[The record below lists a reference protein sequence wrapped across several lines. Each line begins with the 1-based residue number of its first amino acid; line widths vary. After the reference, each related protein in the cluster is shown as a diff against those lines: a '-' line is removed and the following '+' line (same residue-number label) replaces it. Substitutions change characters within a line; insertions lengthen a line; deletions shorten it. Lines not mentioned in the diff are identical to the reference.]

1 MIFYRIT
8 SSPWYGINHIL
19 DMVRYAR
26 AQLLKI
32 ENYEEKE
39 DKSYI
44 FAYLSGQSFFY
55 SHIIPRWES
64 FGCQV
69 VVLKRSDELMKLV
82 DDFEYHHGP
91 WWSYDPEK
99 FKVIWDLAYSEYQTT
114 VVSKGLRTKSK

>member
-8 SSPWYGINHIL
+8 SSPWYGIEHIL

-32 ENYEEKE
+32 ENYEEKQ
-39 DKSYI
+39 DRSYI

-55 SHIIPRWES
+55 SHIKPRWES
-64 FGCQV
+64 FGCSV
-69 VVLKRSDELMKLV
+69 EVLKRSDELRKLV
-82 DDFEYHHGP
+82 DDFEYNYGP

-99 FKVIWDLAYSEYQTT
+99 FKTIWTLTYNEYKTSII
-114 VVSKGLRTKSK
+114 SKELRTDSK

>member
-8 SSPWYGINHIL
+8 SSPWYGIEHIL

-32 ENYEEKE
+32 ENYEEKQ
-39 DKSYI
+39 DRSYI

-55 SHIIPRWES
+55 SHIKPRWES
-64 FGCQV
+64 FGCSV
-69 VVLKRSDELMKLV
+69 EVLKRSDELRKLV
-82 DDFEYHHGP
+82 DDFEYNYGP

-99 FKVIWDLAYSEYQTT
+99 FKTIWTLTYNEYKTSII
-114 VVSKGLRTKSK
+114 SKGLRTLKK

>member
-8 SSPWYGINHIL
+8 SSPWYGIEHIL

-32 ENYEEKE
+32 ENYEEKQ
-39 DKSYI
+39 DRSYI

-55 SHIIPRWES
+55 SHIKPRWES
-64 FGCQV
+64 FGCSV
-69 VVLKRSDELMKLV
+69 EVLKRSDELRKLV
-82 DDFEYHHGP
+82 DDFEYNYGP

-99 FKVIWDLAYSEYQTT
+99 FKTIWTLTYNEYKTSII
-114 VVSKGLRTKSK
+114 SK

>member
-8 SSPWYGINHIL
+8 SSPWYGIEHIL

-32 ENYEEKE
+32 ENYEEKQ
-39 DKSYI
+39 DRSYI

-55 SHIIPRWES
+55 SHIKPRWES
-64 FGCQV
+64 FGCSV
-69 VVLKRSDELMKLV
+69 EVLKRSDELRKLV
-82 DDFEYHHGP
+82 DDFEYNYGP

-99 FKVIWDLAYSEYQTT
+99 FKTIWTLTYNEYKTSII
-114 VVSKGLRTKSK
+114 SKELRTNTK